1 MRKSI
6 VFWAL
11 LKRDI
16 VLAYTQGGSAGVV
29 IAFFMITL
37 VLYPFGVGPDPII
50 LANIS
55 VGVIW
60 VTALLSCLLSLDRL
74 FQMDREDGSL
84 DDVMMSP
91 LSLEMSVLAKT
102 IAHWV
107 ATILPIIILA
117 PLLASL
123 LNMPQESY
131 GMLLLSLAIGT
142 PALSFIGAIGAA
154 LTLTIKRGSA
164 LVALLILPLYIPT
177 LIFGVGAVSAT
188 TNDQNALPHLLLLGA
203 VSLLSMLISPIA
215 SAAAIKMAQE

>member
-215 SAAAIKMAQE
+215 SASAIKMAQE